1 MKQEIKIGI
10 RLQYHLATI
19 NALQTE
25 KWQAS

>member
-25 KWQAS
+25 K